1 MHGSTK
7 PAYRFEIE
15 HLPGDMIEADRWMHW
30 RSEFRDGK
38 YTKVP
43 YRVDGSGRA
52 SSTDPRSWAPFWK
65 AADAAGDDAGIGFAL
80 GDGWL
85 GVDFDDVADAS
96 APNGMA
102 DWVWEWL
109 ITHHGYAEWSVSGTG
124 IHVIARD
131 TVLPSWSANRRGNLE
146 IYSSG
151 RYFTVSGNAI
161 FRDRF
166 ACVPIQAAVDALCDA
181 RLRRE
186 PVEPVAPPM
195 ARTAAVAAP
204 AYDASAGDWS
214 VASAMAERGLPADV
228 IASALRTKMREEGR
242 GEKAARADYVP
253 NTVAKAMAT
262 ASRASLSKSLPSLSK
277 SLQVV
282 QPQVLEIRP
291 FEKGEFPT
299 AMREEIVGGLLRRGE
314 VCNWIGA
321 PKTGKSWLLHRLV
334 LGMASGH
341 GFTTKKQNDLFIQQG
356 RVLLVDV
363 ELHRETLEN
372 RLHAVAQQMM
382 VSADVC
388 RANLDVIALRGVA
401 GTLHDIEETVRS
413 LPARTYQ
420 MICLDALYRLV
431 PAGMRE
437 NENSDMT
444 QIYNQIDRIAL
455 AADAAVL
462 VVHHTTKGV
471 QTEKG
476 TMDVGAG
483 AGAIGRATDT
493 HVTFLRHADDDCIV
507 MNAETRS
514 FRRPEARVLHT
525 NWPDI
530 AFDSTRDA
538 TKLWNPSQKRTE

>member
-1 MHGSTK
+1 
-7 PAYRFEIE
+7 
-15 HLPGDMIEADRWMHW
+15 
-30 RSEFRDGK
+30 
-38 YTKVP
+38 
-43 YRVDGSGRA
+43 
-52 SSTDPRSWAPFWK
+52 
-65 AADAAGDDAGIGFAL
+65 
-80 GDGWL
+80 
-85 GVDFDDVADAS
+85 
-96 APNGMA
+96 
-102 DWVWEWL
+102 
-109 ITHHGYAEWSVSGTG
+109 
-124 IHVIARD
+124 
-131 TVLPSWSANRRGNLE
+131 
-146 IYSSG
+146 
-151 RYFTVSGNAI
+151 
-161 FRDRF
+161 
-166 ACVPIQAAVDALCDA
+166 
-181 RLRRE
+181 
-186 PVEPVAPPM
+186 
-195 ARTAAVAAP
+195 
-204 AYDASAGDWS
+204 
-214 VASAMAERGLPADV
+214 MAERGLPADV

-262 ASRASLSKSLPSLSK
+262 ASRPNRQSAAAE
-277 SLQVV
+277 
-282 QPQVLEIRP
+282 PQVLEIRP

-299 AMREEIVGGLLRRGE
+299 EMREEIVGGLLRRGE

-493 HVTFLRHADDDCIV
+493 HITFLRHADDDCIV

-514 FRRPEARVLHT
+514 FRRPDARVLHT
-525 NWPDI
+525 DWPDI

-538 TKLWNPSQKRTE
+538 SKLWNPSQKRTE